1 MFPLSNGD
9 CGHICGKLRSHIV
22 VSLLRL
28 KLTSGMVSQL
38 KKTRTISE
46 INYREISNGSLNTI
60 QNHLFHI
67 QRIKKSIQMYW

>member
-1 MFPLSNGD
+1 MWKVEISY
-9 CGHICGKLRSHIV
+9 CGKFTEIKVDVRDGFTI
-22 VSLLRL
+22 
-28 KLTSGMVSQL
+28 